1 MTIIV
6 CPLSR
11 VHEMIGQHKPARV
24 VSLLD
29 PEMAFPETGP
39 TYLDKHLRVKMHDIT
54 ELEAMSVAP
63 DENHVTALLDF
74 IGAWEEQGPLL
85 VHCYA
90 GISRSTATAFIS
102 ACMHNPDSDEVVIAQ
117 ALRAASATATPN
129 RRLVQLADKALGRKG
144 QMLYAVETIG
154 HGAPAWHE
162 IGEARP
168 FAIPS
173 YFSPR

>member
-11 VHEMIGQHKPARV
+11 VHEMIGQYKPARV

-29 PEMAFPETGP
+29 PEMTFPETGP
-39 TYLDKHLRVKMHDIT
+39 AYADKHLRVKIHDIT
-54 ELEAMSVAP
+54 EDAQYSVAP
-63 DENHVTALLDF
+63 GEEHIEALLDF
-74 IGAWEEQGPLL
+74 IGAWEEQEPLL

-102 ACMHNPDSDEVVIAQ
+102 ACMHNPDTDEMSVAQ
-117 ALRAASATATPN
+117 ALRAASPTATPN

-144 QMLYAVETIG
+144 QMLYAVESIG
-154 HGAPAWHE
+154 RGAPAWQE
-162 IGEARP
+162 IGEANP

-173 YFSPR
+173 YFAPR

>member
-39 TYLDKHLRVKMHDIT
+39 AYLDKHLRVKMHDVNEHDT
-54 ELEAMSVAP
+54 VSVAP
-63 DENHVTALLDF
+63 DETHVTALLDF
-74 IGAWEEQGPLL
+74 ISAWEERGPLL
-85 VHCYA
+85 IHCYA

-102 ACMHNPDSDEVVIAQ
+102 ACMHNPDTDEVVIAQ
-117 ALRAASATATPN
+117 ALRAASPTATPN
-129 RRLVQLADKALGRKG
+129 RRLVQLADKALDRKG
-144 QMLYAVETIG
+144 KMLYAVESIG
-154 HGAPAWHE
+154 HGAPAWYE
-162 IGEARP
+162 AGEAKP

-173 YFSPR
+173 YYAPR